1 MVEVPAKG
9 ASGISLS
16 TISDEESAQFTQ
28 VLGKLE
34 NYSANLIESFDS
46 SLKQIR
52 GKLDTMGGTAIKALD
67 ELSKARAALENVTD
81 QSCQELEQIMD
92 CVNEILSE
100 MDCLDSV
107 QADILRLSDAVAT
120 VESSI
125 KSQ

>member
-52 GKLDTMGGTAIKALD
+52 GKLDTMGDTAIKAID
-67 ELSKARAALENVTD
+67 ELSKARAALENMTD
-81 QSCQELEQIMD
+81 QSCQELEQIMS
-92 CVNEILSE
+92 CVDEILSE